1 MDAADVGGDTAI
13 PHSNE
18 YQQLLANPQLKSTFI
33 SYLMEQFK
41 VLTCSADL
49 PAHIILDYEGITCP
63 IYIYKG
69 VQVELQILRNENGEA
84 DYNVWYHCMMST
96 CRQLVILGSDTD
108 IWVYGMA
115 FMDCGWLENKE
126 VFVEKAINSEYVH
139 LNTLAQAVSAHPQL
153 ATVRHPMLTM
163 AAIYIVTGSDY
174 ISSFFPYQ

>member
-1 MDAADVGGDTAI
+1 M
-13 PHSNE
+13 
-18 YQQLLANPQLKSTFI
+18 
-33 SYLMEQFK
+33 
-41 VLTCSADL
+41 
-49 PAHIILDYEGITCP
+49 
-63 IYIYKG
+63 
-69 VQVELQILRNENGEA
+69 LRNENGEA
-84 DYNVWYHCMMST
+84 DYNVCYHCMMST
-96 CRQLVILGSDTD
+96 CRQIVILGSDTD

-174 ISSFFPYQ
+174 ISSFFRTSKQAFI